1 MNWASPANGGDLDII
16 NAVQVWSQDIINA
29 VQVWSNWV

>member
-1 MNWASPANGGDLDII
+1 MSRASPANRGDLDII

-29 VQVWSNWV
+29 VHA